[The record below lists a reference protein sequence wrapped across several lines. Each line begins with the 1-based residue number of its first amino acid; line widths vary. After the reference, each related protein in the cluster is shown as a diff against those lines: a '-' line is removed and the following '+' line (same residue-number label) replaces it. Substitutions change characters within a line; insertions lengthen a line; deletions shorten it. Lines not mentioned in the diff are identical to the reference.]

1 MRALEATLS
10 KVNLNNTSYRGSFRP
25 GGSTQALQM
34 RQQLRDKLDRAYD
47 RMKIARSEERNL
59 QNDIDQ
65 CKHRYESMKSEIMSV
80 QALVADF
87 EERTATIQREI
98 DENTERM
105 KAAHRQLNRIIAD
118 NNAQAGED
126 STFTFDI
133 ETLSVVDRDSTAPA
147 SSEATT
153 TSSETDVSTMAGKTT
168 TATLETVDVMSFQ
181 QKELFREIM
190 SELRKINDAHP
201 EINISEKVAEA
212 GT

>member
-190 SELRKINDAHP
+190 GELRKINDAHP

-212 GT
+212 GA